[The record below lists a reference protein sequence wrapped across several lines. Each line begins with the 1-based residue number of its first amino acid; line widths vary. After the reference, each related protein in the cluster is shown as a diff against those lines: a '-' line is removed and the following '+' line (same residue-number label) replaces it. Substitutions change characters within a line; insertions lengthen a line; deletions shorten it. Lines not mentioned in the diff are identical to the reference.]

1 MHSRATI
8 ERVRPN
14 ARENSQIRPSTIVRT
29 ARAAGSQPH
38 LASGFQGRCKIATL
52 HAGFGVI
59 RGMSDKFYHYVIV
72 LSQCERRGEKS
83 TVRTIAE
90 WLASLGL
97 SEYAQRFADNY
108 IDASVLP
115 DLT

>member
-59 RGMSDKFYHYVIV
+59 RGMSVKGFEHFKYD
-72 LSQCERRGEKS
+72 LSHQLRQLQAVDSLADFLQELGKRRLALLG
-83 TVRTIAE
+83 AE
-90 WLASLGL
+90 YL
-97 SEYAQRFADNY
+97 
-108 IDASVLP
+108 
-115 DLT
+115 